1 MKRSPKAFLCL
12 IFPALPH
19 PSTQHTLKSS
29 HQELETL
36 TIYILQLHTEST
48 NYLQWCFFFRLSYI
62 NQDLFKKLP
71 YK

>member
-29 HQELETL
+29 HQDLETL

-48 NYLQWCFFFRLSYI
+48 HYLQCFSFSAYI
-62 NQDLFKKLP
+62 NKGLFKSYLVS
-71 YK
+71 